1 MEDKLTTFDEFKKR
15 KAQRGEHERARDTTE
30 RAEAARDAY
39 RDLEALLDETAR
51 LVRALDGGLRRDLA
65 KAIASGDIA
74 DADAVA
80 ELVRGYERLSWRL
93 YGQLRHIQGASR
105 RR

>member
-1 MEDKLTTFDEFKKR
+1 MEDKLTTFNEFKKR
-15 KAQRGEHERARDTTE
+15 KAEQGEHERARDTAE
-30 RAEAARDAY
+30 RTDAARDAY
-39 RDLEALLDETAR
+39 RDLTALLDETAR

-65 KAIASGDIA
+65 KAIAAGDIA
-74 DADAVA
+74 GEEAVA

>member
-1 MEDKLTTFDEFKKR
+1 MEDKLTSFDEFKKR
-15 KAQRGEHERARDTTE
+15 KGEHEDARDTAE
-30 RAEAARDAY
+30 RVGAAREAY
-39 RDLEALLDETAR
+39 RDLTVLLDETAR
-51 LVRALDGGLRRDLA
+51 LVRALEDGVQRDLT

-80 ELVRGYERLSWRL
+80 DLVRGYERQSWRL
-93 YGQLRHIQGASR
+93 YGQLRHIQNASR

>member
-1 MEDKLTTFDEFKKR
+1 MEDKLTTFNEFKKR
-15 KAQRGEHERARDTTE
+15 KGEHERARDSAE
-30 RAEAARDAY
+30 RTGAARDAY

-65 KAIASGDIA
+65 KGIAAGDIA
-74 DADAVA
+74 EPKAVA

>member
-15 KAQRGEHERARDTTE
+15 KAEQGEHEHARDSAE
-30 RAEAARDAY
+30 RTGAARDAY
-39 RDLEALLDETAR
+39 RDLGALLDETAR

-65 KAIASGDIA
+65 NAIASGDIA
-74 DADAVA
+74 DAEAVA

-93 YGQLRHIQGASR
+93 YGQLRHIQNSSR

>member
-1 MEDKLTTFDEFKKR
+1 MEDKLTTFNEFKKR
-15 KAQRGEHERARDTTE
+15 KAEQGEHERARDTAA
-30 RAEAARDAY
+30 RADAARDAY

-65 KAIASGDIA
+65 KAIAAGDIA
-74 DADAVA
+74 EPEAVA

-93 YGQLRHIQGASR
+93 YGQLRHILGASR

>member
-1 MEDKLTTFDEFKKR
+1 MEDKLTTFNEFKKR
-15 KAQRGEHERARDTTE
+15 KAEQGEHERARDTAE
-30 RAEAARDAY
+30 RADAARDAY
-39 RDLEALLDETAR
+39 RDLTALLDETAR
-51 LVRALDGGLRRDLA
+51 LVRALDGALRRDLA

-74 DADAVA
+74 SEEAVA